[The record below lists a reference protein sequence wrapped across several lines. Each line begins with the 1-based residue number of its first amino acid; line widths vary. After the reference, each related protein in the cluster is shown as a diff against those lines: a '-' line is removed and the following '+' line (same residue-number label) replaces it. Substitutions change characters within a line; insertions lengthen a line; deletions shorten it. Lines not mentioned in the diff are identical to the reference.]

1 MANGTRSSAR
11 RPGGGPGR
19 LPTHRLVLA
28 MALIST
34 GPPLVIH
41 EGWRGLPVAVAAVL
55 YAAYLLLGKRWPRL
69 RRRRVSPARPARLPT
84 TNSATSASAPTATSA
99 SAPTA
104 TPAAPGSAA
113 LDTPAAA
120 RTEAP
125 RSEPAPA
132 RAESV
137 IGEVQ
142 PKRVE
147 Q

>member
-1 MANGTRSSAR
+1 M
-11 RPGGGPGR
+11 
-19 LPTHRLVLA
+19 LA

-41 EGWRGLPVAVAAVL
+41 EGWQGLPVAVAAVL

-84 TNSATSASAPTATSA
+84 ATTASPPTATSA
-99 SAPTA
+99 SPPAA
-104 TPAAPGSAA
+104 TPAAATP
-113 LDTPAAA
+113 DTPAAA
-120 RTEAP
+120 PAEAP
-125 RSEPAPA
+125 RPEPAPA
-132 RAESV
+132 PADADADAV